1 LKCPHYFLFFFT
13 MIFGMYLVGTIVGR
27 FSLFQWEPLWFSVW
41 FSEWELK
48 VFRLG
53 DNLLENLLFDS
64 CSSENRFF
72 EILKGYQLN
81 LCVITFKDIKT
92 YEHQFSGFSMCLVIE
107 HLKAQGRL
115 DPRGGLVISDVQTKL
130 EPLLLMHLTR

>member
-1 LKCPHYFLFFFT
+1 
-13 MIFGMYLVGTIVGR
+13 M
-27 FSLFQWEPLWFSVW
+27 
-41 FSEWELK
+41 
-48 VFRLG
+48 
-53 DNLLENLLFDS
+53 ENLLVDS
-64 CSSENRFF
+64 CSSENWFF

-107 HLKAQGRL
+107 HLMCLVFRVDQSVIEHLKAQGRL